1 VKRLVLGLLGVVA
14 SRGACAAGPPEIP
27 LKLPSGKVLTVEVM
41 ANDQDRA
48 MGVMF
53 RDSLPKDRGLLF
65 VFDQPSRYAFW
76 MKNCKFPIDMV
87 WIDADKKIVHVTEK
101 APPCEKDPCPTFSPM
116 SPALYVLEI
125 NALQARAEKA
135 VNGATLEF
143 KLQP

>member
-1 VKRLVLGLLGVVA
+1 MKRILLGVLAVVG

-48 MGVMF
+48 MGVMY

-65 VFDQPSRYAFW
+65 VFEEPSRLAFW

-87 WIDADKKIVHVTEK
+87 WIDADKKIVDVTEK
-101 APPCEKDPCPTFSPM
+101 APPCTKDPCPTFSPI

-135 VNGATLEF
+135 VTGAKVEF
-143 KLQP
+143 KLRP